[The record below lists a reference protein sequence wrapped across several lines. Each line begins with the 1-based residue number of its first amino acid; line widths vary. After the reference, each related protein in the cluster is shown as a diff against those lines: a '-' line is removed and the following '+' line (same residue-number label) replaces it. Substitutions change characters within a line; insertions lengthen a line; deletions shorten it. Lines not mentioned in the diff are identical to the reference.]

1 MQDEIYLKLAD
12 VRGTQRCSFTVTQKV
27 CTVET
32 LINSFISASERN
44 QCIDCLR
51 ITCLGSKNAG
61 VMIIKSL
68 KMI

>member
-1 MQDEIYLKLAD
+1 MFIY
-12 VRGTQRCSFTVTQKV
+12 CVTQKV

-61 VMIIKSL
+61 IMIIKSL